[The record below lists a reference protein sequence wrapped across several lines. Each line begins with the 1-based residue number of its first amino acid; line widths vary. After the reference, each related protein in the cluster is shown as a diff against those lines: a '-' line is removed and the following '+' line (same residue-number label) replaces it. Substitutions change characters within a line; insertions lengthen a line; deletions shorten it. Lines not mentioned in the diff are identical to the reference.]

1 MRPGDRAE
9 ADEIARRLSAFI
21 GTKHSLP
28 GIQEIWR
35 RDAFVEQVI
44 ESLRRVRY
52 VAAIRERDVSDRRT
66 DPNDTSFD
74 PLKAAIVFH
83 DQGSIE
89 EAFWMVFFFVQFGK
103 HKWGGWRFARE
114 IYGRLGDG
122 GKWDW
127 AATSADPEGF
137 REWLVVNGP
146 RIRRPGVPGGFGNHR
161 KYESLNA
168 WGNKGTGATFA
179 TYIQWIKPPRTH
191 TELFEQALE
200 AADNHPR
207 VAFRQLY
214 RSMNGIDR
222 FGRVAKFDYLAMVA
236 SLGLANIEPDST
248 YLKGSTGPL
257 EGARLLFGDKQTTGQ
272 LETWL
277 VELGDHLGV
286 GMQVLEDALCNW
298 QKSPDVFVPFRG

>member
-1 MRPGDRAE
+1 MRPGDREE
-9 ADEIARRLSAFI
+9 ADQIVTRLAAFSETRHNLLGIHGTRRMA
-21 GTKHSLP
+21 
-28 GIQEIWR
+28 
-35 RDAFVEQVI
+35 AFVEQVI

-52 VAAIRERDVSDRRT
+52 VEVIRERDVSDRRT
-66 DPNDTSFD
+66 DPNDASFD

-83 DQGSIE
+83 DHGSIE

-103 HKWGGWRFARE
+103 HKMGGWRYARE

-137 REWLVVNGP
+137 REWLRVNEP
-146 RIRRPGVPGGFGNHR
+146 QIRRQGVPGGFGNHR
-161 KYESLNA
+161 KFESLNA
-168 WGNKGTGATFA
+168 WGNNGTGATVA
-179 TYIQWIKPPRTH
+179 TFVQWIGPPRTH
-191 TELFEQALE
+191 TEVFEQALE
-200 AADNHPR
+200 KADNHPR

-214 RSMNGIDR
+214 RSMNGVAR
-222 FGRVAKFDYLAMVA
+222 FGRVARFDYLAMVA
-236 SLGLANIEPDST
+236 NLGLANIEPDST
-248 YLKGSTGPL
+248 HLKGSTGPL
-257 EGARLLFGDKQTTGQ
+257 KGARVLFGDGQTTGQ

-298 QKSPDVFVPFRG
+298 QKSPDVFAPFRG

>member
-21 GTKHSLP
+21 GAKHSLP

-52 VAAIRERDVSDRRT
+52 VAAIRERDISDRRT

-114 IYGRLGDG
+114 IYGRLGDE

-127 AATSADPEGF
+127 AATSADSEGF
-137 REWLVVNGP
+137 REWLGVNGP

-214 RSMNGIDR
+214 RSMNGIAR

-257 EGARLLFGDKQTTGQ
+257 EGARLLFGDKRTTGQ
-272 LETWL
+272 LENWL

-298 QKSPDVFVPFRG
+298 QKSPHVFVPFRG

>member
-1 MRPGDRAE
+1 MRPGDREE
-9 ADEIARRLSAFI
+9 ADLLARRLIAFSE
-21 GTKHSLP
+21 TRHNLL
-28 GIQEIWR
+28 GIQETQR

-66 DPNDTSFD
+66 DPNDASFD

-83 DQGSIE
+83 DRGSIE
-89 EAFWMVFFFVQFGK
+89 EAFWMVFFFVHFGT
-103 HKWGGWRFARE
+103 HKRGGWRFARE

-127 AATSADPEGF
+127 ATTSADPEGF
-137 REWLVVNGP
+137 RAWLGVNEP

-168 WGNKGTGATFA
+168 WGNNGTGATFA
-179 TYIQWIKPPRTH
+179 TYIKWIRPPRTH
-191 TELFEQALE
+191 MELFEQVLE
-200 AADNHPR
+200 EADRHPR
-207 VAFRQLY
+207 EGFRQLY
-214 RSMNGIDR
+214 RSMNGIAR
-222 FGRVAKFDYLAMVA
+222 FGRVARFDYLATVA
-236 SLGLANIEPDST
+236 NLGLANIEPDST
-248 YLKGSTGPL
+248 HLEGSTGPL
-257 EGARLLFGDKQTTGQ
+257 KGARLLFEDGETTGQ

-277 VELGDHLGV
+277 VELGGHLGV